1 MAFEKE
7 LERELSFAPY
17 IENILANN
25 AGKIHESGIK
35 VFSMQ
40 KASLKDDMENGF
52 DFVFTMGNFT
62 VPVRIRKPDCRYRDF
77 TIRSRSKYGNPTEYH
92 KILKGAG
99 DVYFYAWTIW
109 INGAEEIAE
118 WWIINLEKFRLSG
131 LLNTK
136 RTEISNGDGTKFIHF
151 KFPELLQN
159 NCIISNS
166 PLRLEQKIEQ
176 LNIFN

>member
-17 IENILANN
+17 IESILANN

-40 KASLKDDMENGF
+40 KASSKDDMENGF

-62 VPVRIRKPDCRYRDF
+62 VPVRIRKPDCKYRDF
-77 TIRSRSKYGNPTEYH
+77 TIRSRSKFGLPTEYH
-92 KILKGAG
+92 KLLNGAG
-99 DVYFYAWTIW
+99 DVYFYGWTIW
-109 INGAEEIAE
+109 IDGGEEIAE
-118 WWIINLEKFRLSG
+118 WWIINLEKFRKSG
-131 LLNTK
+131 LLKTQ

-151 KFPELLQN
+151 KFSELLKHD
-159 NCIISNS
+159 CIISNS
-166 PLRLEQKIEQ
+166 PIRPEQNQEQ
-176 LNIFN
+176 LNIF